1 MSKPLRVAFVAEG
14 PTDYVVLRAVV
25 RALLGGRDFEPV
37 PLKPE
42 LDETLRTKSASG
54 WGGVYFWC
62 RQTVEQSGGPTSSNP
77 LFASDDSLVVIQVDA
92 DIARR
97 RYADYEITDAPNND
111 LPCEQP
117 CPPPNATTNALRA
130 VMLGWLN
137 ETKVPPHTV
146 LCTPSKSLETW
157 VLVGLFP
164 QNQFA
169 SSADVE
175 CRSNPDAQLQ
185 AQRLAHRLIRSGQ
198 KLIDQYQANEKGIQ
212 DAWPNVRAK
221 CSEAER
227 FSTDFLALVPAG

>member
-14 PTDYVVLRAVV
+14 PTDYVVLRAAV
-25 RALLGGRDFEPV
+25 RALLGGRDFEPES
-37 PLKPE
+37 LKPE
-42 LDETLRTKSASG
+42 LDETLRTTSASG

-97 RYADYEITDAPNND
+97 SYADYEITNAPND
-111 LPCEQP
+111 DMPCEQP
-117 CPPPNATTNALRA
+117 CPPPSATTDALRA

-137 ETKVPPHTV
+137 ETTVPPHTV

-169 SSADVE
+169 ASADLE

-185 AQRLAHRLIRSGQ
+185 AQPLAHRLIRGGQ
-198 KLIDQYQANEKGIQ
+198 KLIDQYRANEVNLQ
-212 DAWPNVRAK
+212 NAWPDVRSR
-221 CSEAER
+221 CTEAER
-227 FSTDFLALVPAG
+227 FSQDFLALVPAN